1 MIKLTETL
9 EEELIK
15 LSEES
20 GVFLEGNILKT
31 IDPSTENFKEY
42 IAVARERDAVTRKKR
57 LEITKQIQRQNKD
70 LDSKAKELQTKAE
83 ENDALMIDLKEALSV
98 AEGAKKAAL
107 DDLDLLQRKTQFELI
122 GNIVKVA
129 LWTIMAVGITTT
141 ALYVVALFLNGN
153 GPDTTL
159 IGNTWSNLLGI
170 LLTNSFSIIGTI
182 MGVKYASESQQKKKE
197 NQE

>member
-42 IAVARERDAVTRKKR
+42 IVVARERDAVTRKKR